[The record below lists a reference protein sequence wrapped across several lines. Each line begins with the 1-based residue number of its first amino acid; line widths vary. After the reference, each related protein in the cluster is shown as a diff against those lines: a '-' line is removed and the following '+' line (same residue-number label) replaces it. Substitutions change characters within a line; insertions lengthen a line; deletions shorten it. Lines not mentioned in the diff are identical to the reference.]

1 MAIFNFP
8 YILLA
13 LMIDFTC
20 KFHCSVFSGEKEA
33 LELESNARQI
43 DIPITFEYIGVFV
56 ENKRGDRTRGV
67 YIPNLIAESGPLLVL
82 QPRAS
87 ILCRRD

>member
-1 MAIFNFP
+1 MRRVADRHSDSIR
-8 YILLA
+8 ICGLLA
-13 LMIDFTC
+13 
-20 KFHCSVFSGEKEA
+20 
-33 LELESNARQI
+33 
-43 DIPITFEYIGVFV
+43 